1 MRDQIRVGEVQ
12 MKIVPF
18 WLRKKYTWA
27 VNFLKKTLLHEI
39 SHMVFLFLLF
49 ALLMGGLQNALIEGS
64 QVPPEIIISPRKG
77 VQTWV
82 EFVGALLVICVGAW
96 GALFLYKGT
105 SFLQGRIA
113 ILCFIAG
120 IILLLLGFILQRLLI
135 IIKLG

>member
-1 MRDQIRVGEVQ
+1 